1 VKNYGVTTETF
12 DVNCSIWELVSSA
25 VADWVHYDGD
35 NANAIGL
42 TSPGTWEAAIRLTPT
57 ELAPYDGANL
67 TTIMWHQ
74 GYEANPDTDVYN
86 PTVKI
91 YAGGTSDHPGSLIYN
106 ETFGPTSGTGW
117 YNFTLSTPIT
127 IDASQDLWISIE
139 VDDPGSGY
147 YPQGVDAGPA
157 VDGKGDWLSMDG
169 GATWDELQNYGLDY
183 NWNIRA
189 FVEGGVTT
197 YELIYYDEQTVT
209 NLAPG
214 EERYVEFTWP
224 ATPGDYIINVKTL
237 LPGDVDPS
245 NDEKEINVTIT
256 PADIMPPTSWIVPSN
271 IVNGILHLGVPVKIY
286 ARDEDSLW
294 YEIHYKVDG
303 IEGVGEH
310 NKPVDLGTFS
320 LGLHTIEYWAIDT
333 LGNEEYPHH
342 VVTFYVTPKD
352 GVTPALDFDG
362 YHEFIDGV
370 WHISPDTKISF
381 DENILARNGIT
392 SVYYGY
398 HTEGGENVTEWMQY
412 TGPFTMPSGYYH
424 LLYYGI
430 DKIGYHTPT
439 VVIRIMV
446 ETSNPPE
453 TSIILD
459 PAVPDGNNGWYI
471 SNVGV
476 SFVASDGDSNHV
488 TTYYSIDG
496 KEWQQYTHPLTL
508 GDGVHIIKYYS
519 IDENGNKEA
528 VKTKEIKVDI
538 YAPVIT
544 VEKPKNYLYIFDREI
559 IPLRKPV
566 IIGSITIKASIED
579 PATSGID
586 KSTLYIDGTPRQT
599 FESSIECIEWQWNEF
614 SFGYHT
620 IEIKAMDKAGNE
632 AREEMEA
639 LFFNL

>member
-1 VKNYGVTTETF
+1 
-12 DVNCSIWELVSSA
+12 
-25 VADWVHYDGD
+25 
-35 NANAIGL
+35 
-42 TSPGTWEAAIRLTPT
+42 
-57 ELAPYDGANL
+57 
-67 TTIMWHQ
+67 
-74 GYEANPDTDVYN
+74 
-86 PTVKI
+86 
-91 YAGGTSDHPGSLIYN
+91 
-106 ETFGPTSGTGW
+106 
-117 YNFTLSTPIT
+117 
-127 IDASQDLWISIE
+127 
-139 VDDPGSGY
+139 
-147 YPQGVDAGPA
+147 
-157 VDGKGDWLSMDG
+157 
-169 GATWDELQNYGLDY
+169 
-183 NWNIRA
+183 
-189 FVEGGVTT
+189 
-197 YELIYYDEQTVT
+197 
-209 NLAPG
+209 
-214 EERYVEFTWP
+214 
-224 ATPGDYIINVKTL
+224 
-237 LPGDVDPS
+237 
-245 NDEKEINVTIT
+245 
-256 PADIMPPTSWIVPSN
+256 
-271 IVNGILHLGVPVKIY
+271 
-286 ARDEDSLW
+286 
-294 YEIHYKVDG
+294 
-303 IEGVGEH
+303 
-310 NKPVDLGTFS
+310 
-320 LGLHTIEYWAIDT
+320 
-333 LGNEEYPHH
+333 
-342 VVTFYVTPKD
+342 
-352 GVTPALDFDG
+352 
-362 YHEFIDGV
+362 
-370 WHISPDTKISF
+370 
-381 DENILARNGIT
+381 
-392 SVYYGY
+392 
-398 HTEGGENVTEWMQY
+398 
-412 TGPFTMPSGYYH
+412 
-424 LLYYGI
+424 
-430 DKIGYHTPT
+430 
-439 VVIRIMV
+439 MV

-599 FESSIECIEWQWNEF
+599 FESSIEWQWNEF